1 MKHIIN
7 STLYKSFIC
16 TLTLFSGC
24 TSAGSGA
31 RVSDAPDP
39 RLDSS
44 ISAPKELLLVN
55 SLAVGDVSIPPQAKT
70 VSKEDV
76 TKLITEAFRSSSE
89 IPVGISKAY
98 PYVISTDITSYQDR
112 IGSAAGATQMA
123 QVSMR
128 IKIIEKTSSK
138 VVWQGS
144 FSANDESLSENLLN
158 SGVQTNSG
166 SGLGFSSARDLLKR
180 GFEEISSSF
189 ASARL
194 QAFTK

>member
-7 STLYKSFIC
+7 STLYKS
-16 TLTLFSGC
+16 LFFSLAILSGC

-39 RLDSS
+39 RLDL
-44 ISAPKELLLVN
+44 SASTPKDLLLVN
-55 SLAVGDVSIPPQAKT
+55 SLAVGDVQFPPKAKNIA
-70 VSKEDV
+70 KDDAN
-76 TKLITEAFRSSSE
+76 KLLTEAFRSSTE
-89 IPVGISKAY
+89 IPVGISKSY
-98 PYVISTDITSYQDR
+98 PYLISSEITSYQDR
-112 IGSAAGATQMA
+112 IGSAAGATQVA

-128 IKIIEKTSSK
+128 IKILERASSK

-144 FSANDESLSENLLN
+144 FSANDESLSQNLLN

-180 GFEEISSSF
+180 GFEEIANSF